1 MSEELKKEI
10 DLKKLINENSNK
22 KIFILSGE
30 NSYFKTGAEIFLN
43 RLIDKN
49 KRKIFLKKKKLP
61 EFEELKKIILDLNSY
76 NPDIIIA
83 VGGGC
88 VMDLAKISSNLKD
101 SKNLEEDV
109 LKSKLT
115 KNKIKVIA
123 IPTTAGSGAEVT
135 SNAVIYLKNL
145 KYSVEG
151 EAIRPDYF
159 YLLPELLSSSS
170 QYLDATACFDAISQS
185 VESLFSVKS
194 NKESILYSKKSLKYS
209 FKFEK
214 SSDQIKNLGLFIFF
228 LKIETALLI

>member
-145 KYSVEG
+145 KY
-151 EAIRPDYF
+151 Y
-159 YLLPELLSSSS
+159 
-170 QYLDATACFDAISQS
+170 Q
-185 VESLFSVKS
+185 
-194 NKESILYSKKSLKYS
+194 
-209 FKFEK
+209 
-214 SSDQIKNLGLFIFF
+214 DQKIK
-228 LKIETALLI
+228 A